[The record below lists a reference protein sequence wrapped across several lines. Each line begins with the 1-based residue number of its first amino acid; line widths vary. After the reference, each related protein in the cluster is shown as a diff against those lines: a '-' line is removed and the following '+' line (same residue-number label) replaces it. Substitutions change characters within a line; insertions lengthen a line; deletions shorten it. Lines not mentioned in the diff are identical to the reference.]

1 MHVYY
6 LGFVQENTSHSMS
19 SGYKGHNIAT
29 GAYRTVGR
37 AEGAELRAATA
48 KVRSGRGRCQPEVWL
63 LRACWEAFS
72 LISVQHLAVATS
84 AE

>member
-6 LGFVQENTSHSMS
+6 SGFVQENTSHSMS

-48 KVRSGRGRCQPEVWL
+48 KVEVDV
-63 LRACWEAFS
+63 EGVS
-72 LISVQHLAVATS
+72 LKFGS
-84 AE
+84 